1 MNGTF
6 YGVLGVGPDADEEAI
21 RAAYRERVKEHHP
34 DVSADPDA
42 ADRFRRLTVAKETL
56 LDAAERARYDRL
68 GHRAYVEAHADP
80 SLWTTESS
88 SDGPST
94 DRSSDRPRD
103 VSDRAAD
110 GSARNESTG
119 TGTGRTTGTWA
130 GRTARNRRSSSDRAK
145 ESASRRSDPSG
156 AGRSR
161 SSAATPSD
169 TDGRAGGPTTGTAR
183 EGSSD
188 PGPADSG
195 SGDASPGWTGSS
207 HEEASNSGGASNG
220 ATGVSGGGAPN
231 GGDGAPGDD
240 ETTGSAATADGAT
253 ASPTADGTASSS
265 GSTNRASETGD
276 AAGGARRRTRRPSGS
291 YATTSFW
298 GAAEN
303 RSGAGR
309 PSDTAT
315 RRALIAL
322 RRLGPWILVH
332 ALFLS
337 LAVGTGW
344 YVYAVVLPPAERS
357 AALLFVLIGEVG
369 LAVVLS
375 SLHILSRLYR

>member
-68 GHRAYVEAHADP
+68 GHRAYVESHADP

-88 SDGPST
+88 TDATVPSADDPTDGARDGSDGAG
-94 DRSSDRPRD
+94 DGARDASDDP
-103 VSDRAAD
+103 AD
-110 GSARNESTG
+110 GPARNGS
-119 TGTGRTTGTWA
+119 TGTWA
-130 GRTARNRRSSSDRAK
+130 GRTA
-145 ESASRRSDPSG
+145 ESRRSPS
-156 AGRSR
+156 AR
-161 SSAATPSD
+161 SSTATGSATED
-169 TDGRAGGPTTGTAR
+169 RARRTTTGATGA
-183 EGSSD
+183 GSSD
-188 PGPADSG
+188 PGPAGSG
-195 SGDASPGWTGSS
+195 SGSASSGSTGPSS
-207 HEEASNSGGASNG
+207 GRASNG
-220 ATGVSGGGAPN
+220 DGAPN
-231 GGDGAPGDD
+231 GGDGAPGDGG
-240 ETTGSAATADGAT
+240 TTGGAT
-253 ASPTADGTASSS
+253 ATATAGGAAAS
-265 GSTNRASETGD
+265 GPRSRESATGD
-276 AAGGARRRTRRPSGS
+276 AASGARRRTRRPSGS

-298 GAAEN
+298 GAAES

-309 PSDTAT
+309 SSDPAT
-315 RRALIAL
+315 RRALTAL

-332 ALFLS
+332 VLFLS